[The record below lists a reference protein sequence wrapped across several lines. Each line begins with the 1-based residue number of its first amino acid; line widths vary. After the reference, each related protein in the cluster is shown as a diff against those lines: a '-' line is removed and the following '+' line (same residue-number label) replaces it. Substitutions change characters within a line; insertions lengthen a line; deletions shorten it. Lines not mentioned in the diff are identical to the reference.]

1 MMSKL
6 GWEVLWLVMAKGY
19 TWGWCCMSKSMQLVW
34 MNNKYLGYRG
44 VVTVSVAREF
54 VIMIELT
61 VLMVWLGMMTM
72 GYRYLAYRV
81 LVNVMLTR
89 EEVNMIGLAVLGCG

>member
-1 MMSKL
+1 MSKL
-6 GWEVLWLVMAKGY
+6 GWEWLWLVMTKGY
-19 TWGWCCMSKSMQLVW
+19 RWGWCCMSMHLVV
-34 MNNKYLGYRG
+34 MNNKYLGNRG